1 MRVRGAVIFSQP
13 GEYQVVDLELE
24 DPEQGELQVKM
35 VAAGLCHSD
44 DHIATGDVQSR
55 VLPICVGHE
64 GAGVVVKVGPHTPG
78 FEVGDPVV
86 FSFLPSCGRCRF
98 CATGRQNLCDN
109 GADILSGTRPG
120 RPGSYRMHLLDG
132 TPVGQSSGISTFAE
146 YTTVSTM
153 SAIKVD
159 RDLPLDRLCL
169 LGCGVGTGLGSAM
182 NSAEVRPG
190 HTVIVM
196 GVGGVGINVV
206 QGAAI
211 AGASHVIAVD
221 PVAMKRDAALKL
233 GGTHAY
239 STIEEAA
246 DFARSVTN
254 GQGADSAI
262 VTIGVTRGVHVRQ
275 AFDAIRKAGTVVIT
289 GVGPE
294 EESGIPIPLAML
306 VSFQKRL
313 QGSLFG
319 QCNPNADILTQ
330 CQMYRDGTLNL
341 DDLVTTTYS
350 LDEVAKGFSDMK
362 AGRNLRGVISFA

>member
-1 MRVRGAVIFSQP
+1 MKVRGAVISSQP
-13 GEYQVVDLELE
+13 GEYQVVDLELD

-64 GAGVVVKVGPHTPG
+64 GAGIVVNVGPHTPG
-78 FEVGDPVV
+78 FEVGDHVV
-86 FSFLPSCGRCRF
+86 FSFLPSCGRCPS

-109 GADILSGTRPG
+109 GADILSGARPG
-120 RPGSYRMHLLDG
+120 RPGDFRMHLMDG
-132 TPVGQSSGISTFAE
+132 TPVGQTSGISTFAE

-169 LGCGVGTGLGSAM
+169 LGCAVGTGLGSAI

-190 HTVIVM
+190 QTVIVM
-196 GVGGVGINVV
+196 GVGGVGINAV

-221 PVAMKRDAALKL
+221 PVVMKRDMALKL

-239 STIEEAA
+239 ATIEEAA

-262 VTIGVTRGVHVRQ
+262 VAVGVTLGAHVRQ
-275 AFDAIRKAGTVVIT
+275 AFDAVAKAGTVVIT

-306 VSFQKRL
+306 TSYQKRL

-319 QCNPNADILTQ
+319 QCNPNADILAQ
-330 CQMYRDGTLNL
+330 SRMYRNGQLNL
-341 DDLVTTTYS
+341 DDIVTTTYS
-350 LDEVAKGFSDMK
+350 LDEVAKGYSDMK
-362 AGRNLRGVISFA
+362 AGLNLRGIIRFD